1 MARPDILSV
10 ALIAGAASAVTW
22 YFTSKNTSSPDA
34 SGSAGNQGSGSG
46 TGLPSYQG
54 GVVAEANLGEL
65 ARISGATSQSELD
78 FYYPTRP

>member
-22 YFTSKNTSSPDA
+22 YFVSKNTSSPDT
-34 SGSAGNQGSGSG
+34 SGSAGNQGSDSV
-46 TGLPSYQG
+46 TGLPQG
-54 GVVAEANLGEL
+54 SLVGEANLGEL

-78 FYYPTRP
+78 TYYPPRP